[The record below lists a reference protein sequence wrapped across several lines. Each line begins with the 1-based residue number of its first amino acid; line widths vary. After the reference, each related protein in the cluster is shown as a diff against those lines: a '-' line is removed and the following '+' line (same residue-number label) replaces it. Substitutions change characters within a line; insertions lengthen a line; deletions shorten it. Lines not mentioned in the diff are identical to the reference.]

1 MKIAGVEFPEPLLNA
16 LRDGRLVV
24 FVGAGVSMG
33 PPAGLPDFKG
43 LARSV
48 ARGTTLTIGAF
59 EREDE
64 FLGRLNDRGTDVHR
78 RAAQILQADN
88 PEPTAMHSNLLRF
101 YTDAENVRIVVT
113 NFDLLFEEAAGDI
126 FNSAPA
132 VFEAPTLPPGRSFR
146 GLVHIH
152 GSVKDPRAMV
162 LTDRDFGQAYLTGS
176 NGWASRF
183 VFDLFTNNTV
193 LFVGYSHSD
202 VMMTYVA
209 RALPADDARNR
220 FALVGNQT
228 DDPDHW
234 IRMGIQPILFHQ
246 SDTNDFDGLDT
257 AVAELANHRH
267 LTLLDW
273 QQKIAA
279 IAAVWPPVD
288 EESSGVIEHALTDP
302 VMTRFFAETA
312 ELPEWIEWLERRGYL
327 TALFAN
333 GELSQQDQALVW
345 WLVSRFAITHDRALF
360 ALIGQYSHRL
370 NPALWRHLCLQMR
383 HSVQESP
390 DEAVIT
396 RWVLCLASVIPT
408 DADESAL
415 AWLGEAC
422 ARVREIDSLLK
433 VYYAMTARL
442 DRAPPLIGSG
452 SSGMFHHYLSELL
465 AKRIKPN
472 LPEMAEP
479 LLALTTMRLNTRHSV
494 LTAWNVSDATWDGDN
509 YSRSAIEP
517 HEQDDRNQDIGP
529 LIDTARECLEWL
541 AVHQADVAKRWSES
555 SINSTSPLLR
565 RLAIHTLSA
574 RTDLSADEKI
584 VWILENCD
592 IHAIATHHEIYR
604 AVGFTYPLASGESRS
619 DLIDAVL
626 AFRWPD
632 ETEPENDRYAAYH
645 HLEWLHWLS
654 VADSSCDLAMQAI
667 ADIQVQYPEFRRSEH
682 PDFTHYHWSGTRS
695 LDQSSWTV
703 DALLARPAAEALP
716 DLLAYQPTDQQR
728 YDGDDRRAMLR
739 KVEEAAQ
746 TNVSWGLELADALV
760 GIAEWHSHLW
770 HHLIAAWTTA
780 NLDEESTQ
788 RALSHLSV
796 DALQQQHT
804 REIARFL
811 FELACTANS
820 TEAAADLPDQANS
833 IAVALHQYA
842 VQVDVPNLT
851 AYGGGVPQE
860 TDWFSR
866 AINHPSGILAQFW
879 VQRIARS
886 HRQRETTRPALDDE
900 HRDALDTITQDG
912 NIAGKLGRTVL
923 AGDLPFLLYVDETW
937 ALQNLAPLLE
947 PGSSDFLSAWDGLTY
962 CRRITPQAAALLRE
976 PFLKAVERI
985 NSELDGSRKQRFV
998 SRYVGMLTWFAADST
1013 DGWITKLFTY
1023 GDTEVRHQ
1031 FATEISHQL
1040 RSLEEVGQKEWWSIW
1055 LKGYWEN
1062 RLEGVPAPLDD
1073 TEIETMLDWT
1083 TLLSAVYPQ
1092 AVDIAVQM
1100 RAVPLQQVTIIYRIE
1115 KSDLANRYPEA
1126 VAKFL
1131 IRLGEADQNLWVW
1144 HGAKEICDELLQSC
1158 LGSETEVRLRE
1169 TIAKIGLR

>member
-1 MKIAGVEFPEPLLNA
+1 MKIAGVDFPEPLLNA

-24 FVGAGVSMG
+24 FAGAGVSMG

-48 ARGTTLTIGAF
+48 AQGTTLTIGAF

-64 FLGRLNDRGTDVHR
+64 FLGRLNDSGTDVHR
-78 RAAQILQADN
+78 RAAQILQADD
-88 PEPTAMHSNLLRF
+88 PEPTAMHFNLLRF

-126 FNSAPA
+126 FSSSPT

-152 GSVKDPRAMV
+152 GSVKDPEDMV

-176 NGWASRF
+176 DGWASRF

-209 RALPADDARNR
+209 RALPAGDAQSR
-220 FALVGNQT
+220 FALVGSQT

-246 SDTNDFDGLDT
+246 SDTGDFDGLDT
-257 AVAELANHRH
+257 AVAELANHRR

-273 QQKIAA
+273 QQKIAT
-279 IAAVWPPVD
+279 IAALWPPVD
-288 EESSGVIEHALTDP
+288 EEISGVIEHALTDP
-302 VMTRFFAETA
+302 VMTRFFVETA
-312 ELPEWIEWLERRGYL
+312 ESPEWIEWLERRGYL

-333 GELSQQDQALVW
+333 GELSQLDQSLVW

-360 ALIGQYSHRL
+360 ALIGQYGHRL
-370 NPALWRHLCLQMR
+370 NPVLWRYLCWQMQ
-383 HSVQESP
+383 HSIQESP
-390 DEAVIT
+390 DDTVIT
-396 RWVLCLASVIPT
+396 RWVLCLTSVIPT

-422 ARVREIDSLLK
+422 ASVRETDSLLR

-442 DRAPPLIGSG
+442 DRAPPLLGWRNSD
-452 SSGMFHHYLSELL
+452 MFHHYLNEFL
-465 AKRIKPN
+465 AERIKPN
-472 LPEMAEP
+472 LHEMAEP
-479 LLALTTMRLNTRHSV
+479 LLALTTMRLNTRHAV
-494 LTAWNVSDATWDGDN
+494 LTAWNESDANWHWDN
-509 YSRSAIEP
+509 YSRSAVEP
-517 HEQDDRNQDIGP
+517 HEQDDLNQDIAP
-529 LIDTARECLEWL
+529 LIDTARMCLEWL
-541 AVHQADVAKRWSES
+541 AIHQAGVAKRWSES
-555 SINSTSPLLR
+555 NMNSTNPLLR

-584 VWILENCD
+584 DWILENRD

-604 AVGFTYPLASGESRS
+604 AVGFAYPLASSERRS
-619 DLIDAVL
+619 DLIGAVL

-654 VADSSCDLAMQAI
+654 AADSSCDLAMQAI
-667 ADIQVQYPEFRRSEH
+667 ADIQVRYPEFRPSEH

-703 DALLARPAAEALP
+703 DALLERPAAEALP
-716 DLLAYQPTDQQR
+716 DLLAYQPTDRQR
-728 YDGDDRRAMLR
+728 FDGDDRRAMLR

-746 TNVSWGLELADALV
+746 TKLSWGLELADALV
-760 GIAEWHSHLW
+760 EVGEWHSDLW
-770 HHLIAAWTTA
+770 RHLIVAWTSA
-780 NLDEESTQ
+780 NLDEDSTH
-788 RALSHLSV
+788 RALLHLSV

-804 REIARFL
+804 RGIANFL
-811 FELACTANS
+811 HELARKANS
-820 TEAAADLPDQANS
+820 SEAADLPDQANS
-833 IAVALHQYA
+833 IAVMLRQYA
-842 VQVDVPNLT
+842 VQVEVPDLT
-851 AYGGGVPQE
+851 AYGGGAPQE
-860 TDWFSR
+860 IDWFSR

-886 HRQRETTRPALDDE
+886 HRQPETTRPALNDE
-900 HRDALDTITQDG
+900 HRDALDTIAQDG

-923 AGDLPFLLYVDETW
+923 ARDLPFLLYVDETW

-947 PGSSDFLSAWDGLTY
+947 PGSSDFVSAWDGLTY
-962 CRRITPQAAALLRE
+962 CGRITPRAAELLRE

-985 NSELDGSRKQRFV
+985 NSDLAGSRKQRFV
-998 SRYVGMLTWFAADST
+998 SKYVGMLTWFAANPSNE
-1013 DGWITKLFTY
+1013 WITKLFTY
-1023 GDTEVRHQ
+1023 GDTEVRRQ
-1031 FATEISHQL
+1031 FATEISHHL
-1040 RSLEEVGQKEWWSIW
+1040 RSQDEAAQNEWWNVW

-1062 RLEGVPAPLDD
+1062 RLQGVPAPLDD
-1073 TEIETMLDWT
+1073 TEIETMFDWT

-1092 AVDIAVQM
+1092 AVDVAVQM
-1100 RAVPLQQVTIIYRIE
+1100 RAVPLQQGSIIYRIE
-1115 KSDLANRYPEA
+1115 KSELANQYPEA

-1131 IRLGEADQNLWVW
+1131 IHLGEADQNPWVW
-1144 HGAKEICDELLQSC
+1144 HGAREIYDELLQSH
-1158 LGSETEVRLRE
+1158 LDSETEVRLRE
-1169 TIAKIGLR
+1169 AIAKIGLG

>member
-1 MKIAGVEFPEPLLNA
+1 MKIAGVEFPERLLNA
-16 LRDGRLVV
+16 LRGGGLVV
-24 FVGAGVSMG
+24 FAGAGVSMG

-48 ARGTTLTIGAF
+48 AQGTTLTIGAS
-59 EREDE
+59 EGEDE
-64 FLGRLNDRGTDVHR
+64 FLGRLDDHGTDVHR
-78 RAAQILQADN
+78 RAAQILQADD
-88 PEPTAMHSNLLRF
+88 PEPTAMHCNLLRF
-101 YTDAENVRIVVT
+101 YTDAENVRIVIT
-113 NFDLLFEEAAGDI
+113 NFDMLFEEAAGDI
-126 FNSAPA
+126 FNSTPA
-132 VFEAPTLPPGRSFR
+132 VFEAPVLPPGRSFR

-152 GSVKDPRAMV
+152 GSVRDPGAMV
-162 LTDRDFGQAYLTGS
+162 LTDRDFGQAYLTGPD
-176 NGWASRF
+176 GRVSRF

-209 RALPADDARNR
+209 RALPADNAPNR
-220 FALVGNQT
+220 FALVGSQT

-273 QQKIAA
+273 QQKIAT

-302 VMTRFFAETA
+302 VMTRFFVETA
-312 ELPEWIEWLERRGYL
+312 ELPEWLEWLERRGHL
-327 TALFAN
+327 AALFAN
-333 GELSQQDQALVW
+333 GELSQLDQSLAW

-360 ALIGQYSHRL
+360 ALIGRYGSGM
-370 NPALWRHLCLQMR
+370 NPTLWEQLCRQMR
-383 HSVQESP
+383 HSIHQSP

-396 RWVLCLASVIPT
+396 RWVLCLTSVIPP

-422 ARVREIDSLLK
+422 AYAGETDSLLK
-433 VYYAMTARL
+433 VYCAMTARL
-442 DRAPPLIGSG
+442 DRAPPLPGAR

-465 AKRIKPN
+465 SKRIKPN

-479 LLALTTMRLNTRHSV
+479 LLALSTMRLKARHTV
-494 LTAWNVSDATWDGDN
+494 LTAWNDSDATWDWDN

-517 HEQDDRNQDIGP
+517 HEQDDRHQDIDP

-541 AVHQADVAKRWSES
+541 ATHQAGVARRWSES
-555 SINSTSPLLR
+555 GINSTNPLLR

-574 RTDLSADEKI
+574 RTDVTDDGKI
-584 VWILENCD
+584 AWILENCD
-592 IHAIATHHEIYR
+592 IHSIATHHEIYR
-604 AVGFTYPLASGESRS
+604 AVAFAYPLASSERRS

-632 ETEPENDRYAAYH
+632 ETEPKSHRYAAYH
-645 HLEWLHWLS
+645 HLEWLNWLS
-654 VADSSCDLAMQAI
+654 EADSSCDLAMQAM
-667 ADIQVQYPEFRRSEH
+667 ADIQVQYPEFRPSEH

-703 DALLARPAAEALP
+703 DALLARPVAEALP

-728 YDGDDRRAMLR
+728 FDGDGRWAMLR
-739 KVEEAAQ
+739 KVEEAARI
-746 TNVSWGLELADALV
+746 NSLWGLELADALV
-760 GIAEWHSHLW
+760 AGGEWHSDLW
-770 HHLIAAWTTA
+770 HYLIAAWAAA
-780 NLDEESTQ
+780 NLDEDSTQ

-796 DALQQQHT
+796 DALQQQRT
-804 REIARFL
+804 RVIANFL
-811 FELACTANS
+811 HELAREANAS
-820 TEAAADLPDQANS
+820 EATDLPNQVNS
-833 IAVALHQYA
+833 IAVMLHKYV
-842 VQVDVPNLT
+842 VQSEVPNLT

-866 AINHPSGILAQFW
+866 AINHPSGTLAEFW

-886 HRQRETTRPALDDE
+886 HRQQETTRPALNDE
-900 HRDALDTITQDG
+900 HRDALDLIAQESST
-912 NIAGKLGRTVL
+912 AGKLGRAVL
-923 AGDLPFLLYVDETW
+923 VKDLPFLIYVDETW
-937 ALQNLAPLLE
+937 ALQNLVPLLE
-947 PGSSDFLSAWDGLTY
+947 HGSSDFASAWDGLTY
-962 CRRITPQAAALLRE
+962 CGRITPRAAELLRE

-985 NSELDGSRKQRFV
+985 NNEFAGSRKQRFV
-998 SRYVGMLTWFAADST
+998 STYVGMLTWFAANST
-1013 DGWITKLFTY
+1013 NEWITKLFTY

-1031 FATEISHQL
+1031 FATEISRHL
-1040 RSLEEVGQKEWWSIW
+1040 RSLDEARQNEWWGVW

-1062 RLEGVPAPLDD
+1062 RLQGVPAPLDD
-1073 TEIETMLDWT
+1073 TEIEIMLDWT

-1092 AVDIAVQM
+1092 AVDVAVQM
-1100 RAVPLQQVTIIYRIE
+1100 RAVPLQQVTIIYRIA
-1115 KSDLANRYPEA
+1115 KSELANQYPEA

-1131 IRLGEADQNLWVW
+1131 IHLGGADQNPGVW
-1144 HGAKEICDELLQSC
+1144 HGAKEICDELLQSH
-1158 LGSETEVRLRE
+1158 LDSETEVRLRE